1 MNTEITDDKVP
12 SPQEFVL
19 EPDIIELTPK
29 RGRGRPPKT
38 ETVGSDTVKKP
49 VKRKASVNSV
59 DNLSKQI
66 EGLHIIAASMTGLK
80 ELIITSPEATLLS
93 NSIIQVCEEYNL
105 SIDGKTGAAM
115 QLLATA
121 AMIYAPRAIAL
132 YNRKKDNA
140 E

>member
-1 MNTEITDDKVP
+1 MNTENTDDNVP
-12 SPQEFVL
+12 NPQEFVL

-38 ETVGSDTVKKP
+38 ETVGSETVKKP

-66 EGLHIIAASMTGLK
+66 EGLHIIAASMTGIK
-80 ELIITSPEATLLS
+80 ELIISTTESSMLAS
-93 NSIIQVCEEYNL
+93 SIITVCDEYSL

-121 AMIYAPRAIAL
+121 AMIYAPRIISIF
-132 YNRKKDNA
+132 KQKDDG
-140 E
+140 

>member
-1 MNTEITDDKVP
+1 MTTQNIDDNVP
-12 SPQEFVL
+12 NPQEFAL
-19 EPDIIELTPK
+19 EPDIIQLTPK

-38 ETVGSDTVKKP
+38 ETVGSDTVKKT

-66 EGLHIIAASMTGLK
+66 EGLHIIAASMTGIK
-80 ELIITSPEATLLS
+80 VLIISPNESSMLAS
-93 NSIIQVCEEYNL
+93 SIITVCDEYNL

-121 AMIYAPRAIAL
+121 AMIYAPRIISIF
-132 YNRKKDNA
+132 KQKVDG
-140 E
+140 

>member
-1 MNTEITDDKVP
+1 MNTENTDDNVP
-12 SPQEFVL
+12 NPQEFVL

-38 ETVGSDTVKKP
+38 ETVGSETVKKT
-49 VKRKASVNSV
+49 VKRKPSSNNV

-66 EGLHIIAASMTGLK
+66 EGLHIIASSMTGIK
-80 ELIITSPEATLLS
+80 ELIISPTESSMLAS
-93 NSIIQVCEEYNL
+93 SIITVCDEYNL

-121 AMIYAPRAIAL
+121 AMIYAPRIISIF
-132 YNRKKDNA
+132 KQKVDG
-140 E
+140 

>member
-1 MNTEITDDKVP
+1 MITENTDENVP
-12 SPQEFVL
+12 NPEEFVL

-38 ETVGSDTVKKP
+38 ETVGSETVKKP
-49 VKRKASVNSV
+49 VKRKPSANNV

-66 EGLHIIAASMTGLK
+66 EGLHIIAASMTGIK
-80 ELIITSPEATLLS
+80 ELIISSTESSMLAS
-93 NSIIQVCEEYNL
+93 SIITVCDEYNL

-121 AMIYAPRAIAL
+121 AMIYAPRIISIF
-132 YNRKKDNA
+132 KQKDGG
-140 E
+140 